1 MNSCTFT
8 GRMTRDA
15 EDIGTTG
22 EAVKFTVAVDGY
34 NFSTKSKETTFV
46 PCVAFGKVT
55 TVIKNYAGKGREV
68 GVTATYRVRE
78 YVATGGPRQGQTIHD
93 HSFVVDKFEL
103 LAGQPAGNKDPN
115 GDTDAN
121 PAGW

>member
-1 MNSCTFT
+1 MNVCVFT

-22 EAVKFTVAVDGY
+22 EAVKFTIAVDGY
-34 NFSTKSKETTFV
+34 NFSEKKRDTTFV

-55 TVIKNYAGKGREV
+55 SVIKDYAGKGREV
-68 GVTATYRVRE
+68 GITGTYRVRE
-78 YVATGGPRQGQTIHD
+78 YVAQGGARAGQTVKD

-103 LAGQPAGNKDPN
+103 LAGKPAGEKEVVD
-115 GDTDAN
+115 DA
-121 PAGW
+121 PGW